1 MECIHDQHSSQ
12 RHKIKMP
19 ELIRRLL
26 YRIRRKYL
34 LLRHPNLRMGY
45 GTVVIGNFHLRGNGM
60 IIFGDECR
68 LENVKLMIAGQLDIG
83 RKVFLNG
90 TSIVC
95 KQLVTINDECLV
107 SDAYITDTDFHN
119 IEPEL
124 RRAPPGPRATRP
136 IKIGRNV
143 WIGDRGVVLKGSTI
157 GNDSVIGSNSV
168 VRGNVPDRVV
178 CIGNPAMVVKNFD
191 LPKPYISNS

>member
-1 MECIHDQHSSQ
+1 
-12 RHKIKMP
+12 
-19 ELIRRLL
+19 
-26 YRIRRKYL
+26 
-34 LLRHPNLRMGY
+34 MGY
-45 GTVVIGNFHLRGNGM
+45 GTVVIGKFHLEGNG
-60 IIFGDECR
+60 IIIIGDECR
-68 LENVKLMIAGQLDIG
+68 LENVKLSIQGQLQIG

-90 TSIVC
+90 ASIVC
-95 KQLVTINDECLV
+95 KKSVSIGDECLV

-124 RRAPPGPRATRP
+124 RRVPPGPRATRP

-143 WIGDRGVVLKGSTI
+143 WVGDRGVVLKGSTI

-178 CIGNPAMVVKNFD
+178 CIGNPAMVIKH
-191 LPKPYISNS
+191 LP